1 MRPRGR
7 VARAPCGVP
16 RASGQDARKKR
27 CEPHARAFARGY
39 AGACAKPR
47 GHAPIGALAARLA
60 HARGP
65 QAGKRT
71 CARPTARHGTAAKP
85 RGHAAHRRRDA
96 TGHACAR
103 RTRACP
109 KKKKP
114 SRKTRSDLRARPS
127 HDGRRPPWESF
138 PRCRNT
144 RGKTSCE
151 TSRAA
156 PQTPFRATMAHRRA
170 ESAGA
175 RENTAQDPL
184 PRRSATVVGDLPVTA
199 RNRHGK
205 HADARVNAHFPCARA
220 QPRSVTSCKREPSR
234 EALGRRVY
242 TPRGP
247 RRAFCKRRTANAACS
262 FTERTTEAPSNL
274 RKRGRVK
281 KCSIFLHTENRL
293 VYTGK
298 SGAASPLPG
307 LLRLT
312 APCTRNVCES
322 GAKKN
327 KRA

>member
-1 MRPRGR
+1 MGRRRNREGTRRIGAATRRDMR
-7 VARAPCGVP
+7 AR
-16 RASGQDARKKR
+16 DAR
-27 CEPHARAFARGY
+27 
-39 AGACAKPR
+39 
-47 GHAPIGALAARLA
+47 A
-60 HARGP
+60 HARE
-65 QAGKRT
+65 
-71 CARPTARHGTAAKP
+71 
-85 RGHAAHRRRDA
+85 
-96 TGHACAR
+96 
-103 RTRACP
+103 
-109 KKKKP
+109 KP
-114 SRKTRSDLRARPS
+114 SRKTRSALRARPS
-127 HDGRRPPWESF
+127 HDGRRPPRESF
-138 PRCRNT
+138 PRCRNA

-156 PQTPFRATMAHRRA
+156 PQAPFRATMAHRRA
-170 ESAGA
+170 ESAGT

-184 PRRSATVVGDLPVTA
+184 PRRSATVAGDLPVTA
-199 RNRHGK
+199 RNRRGK

-220 QPRSVTSCKREPSR
+220 QPRSVTSRKREPSR

-247 RRAFCKRRTANAACS
+247 RGAFCKRRTANAACS

>member
-1 MRPRGR
+1 MRGPSRAATPAHARNRTARAHIRPRGAPR
-7 VARAPCGVP
+7 ARTRPSGGQAYARASHGAPWDGGETARARGAYAP
-16 RASGQDARKKR
+16 RRDGTCVRKT
-27 CEPHARAFARGY
+27 HARMPEKNHREKRDPPCARG
-39 AGACAKPR
+39 
-47 GHAPIGALAARLA
+47 L
-60 HARGP
+60 
-65 QAGKRT
+65 
-71 CARPTARHGTAAKP
+71 PTTVCNR
-85 RGHAAHRRRDA
+85 
-96 TGHACAR
+96 
-103 RTRACP
+103 
-109 KKKKP
+109 
-114 SRKTRSDLRARPS
+114 RARPS
-127 HDGRRPPWESF
+127 HDAETRAEKPLARRRKPPRRPLFS
-138 PRCRNT
+138 
-144 RGKTSCE
+144 
-151 TSRAA
+151 
-156 PQTPFRATMAHRRA
+156 ATMAHRRA

-184 PRRSATVVGDLPVTA
+184 PRRSATVAGDLPVTA
-199 RNRHGK
+199 GNRHGK

-220 QPRSVTSCKREPSR
+220 QPRSVTSRKREPSR